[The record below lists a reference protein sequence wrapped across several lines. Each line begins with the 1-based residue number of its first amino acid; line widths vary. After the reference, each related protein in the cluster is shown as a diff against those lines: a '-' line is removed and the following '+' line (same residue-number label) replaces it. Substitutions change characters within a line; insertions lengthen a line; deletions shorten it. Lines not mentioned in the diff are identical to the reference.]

1 MIQRIGAW
9 FRRLL
14 NHKEPVVV
22 PEPPTPIIDNGVY
35 ITAKQA
41 NDIIVATLGKRLAS
55 RSHIHLFDAT
65 YYCPSKEYVE
75 HLLAI
80 DETDKLAYVLEKG
93 DCDNFAAQLWAVF
106 GRDAWKDGKMRASHC
121 AGPVFGKLPT
131 PHAMN
136 WVITDDLKLRLI
148 EPQTDA
154 WKEWGDKFSI
164 WLMAA

>member
-1 MIQRIGAW
+1 MIQRIGSW
-9 FRRLL
+9 LRQLF
-14 NHKEPVVV
+14 NPKNTVVV

-35 ITAKQA
+35 ITGDQAKA
-41 NDIIVATLGKRLAS
+41 IIVATLGKRLAS
-55 RSHIHLFDAT
+55 RSYVHPFDKI

-80 DETDKLAYVLEKG
+80 DETDKLTYIAEKG

-106 GRDAWKDGKMRASHC
+106 GRDAWRDGEKRASHC
-121 AGPVFGKLPT
+121 AGPVFGRLPH